1 MPYSDK
7 EKMVRVYERYLEV
20 YGEVAC
26 REMNLVMSCVE
37 QDAAEEVW
45 EAVEMTAVFS
55 GYIRQFPYEGESR
68 EELERYLRTAK
79 EDLKNCAREMKALGF
94 EIITEEG
101 NGDKDETFTG

>member
-1 MPYSDK
+1 
-7 EKMVRVYERYLEV
+7 
-20 YGEVAC
+20 
-26 REMNLVMSCVE
+26 
-37 QDAAEEVW
+37 
-45 EAVEMTAVFS
+45 MTAVFS

-79 EDLKNCAREMKALGF
+79 EDLKNCAREMMALGF